1 MMKKLVFL
9 TLALAVAASTVAV
22 AAVHV
27 VGGGTPNTAN
37 TFPWGARPGMRWQT
51 MWFKSELNEPGKVT
65 KIEWQVYDRI
75 AGAGGVYSNCDI
87 LLCNTTVSALTATYA
102 SNYGTATP
110 VNVFT
115 GTYTLAASPTNA
127 WVTIVSPTNFT
138 YANTGNLLMEV
149 SWASATGGSN
159 FFKYRSTGGTYPGR
173 VYNTSA
179 GAKTA
184 TTGTL
189 NTTYHQYGRI
199 TIEPTGVA
207 PTSLGRV
214 KSIFK

>member
-9 TLALAVAASTVAV
+9 TLALVVAASTVAV
-22 AAVHV
+22 AGVHI

-37 TFPWGARPGMRWQT
+37 TFPWGNRPGMRWQT
-51 MWFKSELNEPGKVT
+51 MWFKSELNEAGLVS
-65 KIEWQVYDRI
+65 KIEWQIYASI
-75 AGAGGVYSNCDI
+75 PGAGGVYSSCDI
-87 LLCNTTVSALTATYA
+87 LLCNTTVSALTSTYA

-115 GTYTLAASPTNA
+115 GTYRLAASPVNA

-138 YANTGNLLMEV
+138 YTNTGNLLMEV
-149 SWASATGGSN
+149 SWSSATGGSN
-159 FFKYRSTGGTYPGR
+159 FFKYRSTGSSHPGR
-173 VYNTSA
+173 VYNTSS

-189 NTTYHQYGRI
+189 HRTYHQYGRI
-199 TIEPTGVA
+199 TITPTAVEA
-207 PTSLGRV
+207 TSLGRV
-214 KSIFK
+214 KSLFR